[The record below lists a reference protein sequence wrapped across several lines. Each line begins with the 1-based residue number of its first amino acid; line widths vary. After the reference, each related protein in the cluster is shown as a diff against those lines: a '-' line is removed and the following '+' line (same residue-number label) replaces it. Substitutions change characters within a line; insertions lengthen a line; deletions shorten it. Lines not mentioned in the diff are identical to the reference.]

1 MVRLRRTQGP
11 LLTKGSRYLNKVLKV
26 VKLSMKRCAVLSLLL
41 AWPLFILGPHEGGG
55 TTPDGAV
62 LAQGESAP
70 ALNQNGPGPGSS
82 PSLHSAQGQALNQNG
97 AGQAQADGRP
107 GGGDY
112 EEADILEEGL
122 PIMIE
127 GGKASSVGPAESATP
142 PDKRGGGNPPQ
153 VEGHTGG
160 KVSERKGE

>member
-26 VKLSMKRCAVLSLLL
+26 VKLSMKRYAVLLLLL
-41 AWPLFILGPHEGGG
+41 AGPLLILEPHEGGG
-55 TTPDGAV
+55 ATPDGAV
-62 LAQGESAP
+62 SVQGESAP
-70 ALNQNGPGPGSS
+70 GSG
-82 PSLHSAQGQALNQNG
+82 PSLHSAQGQALHQND

-127 GGKASSVGPAESATP
+127 GGKASAVGSAESAT

-153 VEGHTGG
+153 VEGHPGG

>member
-1 MVRLRRTQGP
+1 SV
-11 LLTKGSRYLNKVLKV
+11 
-26 VKLSMKRCAVLSLLL
+26 
-41 AWPLFILGPHEGGG
+41 
-55 TTPDGAV
+55 
-62 LAQGESAP
+62 QGEPAP
-70 ALNQNGPGPGSS
+70 ALNQNGSGPGSG
-82 PSLHSAQGQALNQNG
+82 PALHSAQGQALHQSD

-122 PIMIE
+122 PIVIE
-127 GGKASSVGPAESATP
+127 GGKASAVGSAESAT

>member
-1 MVRLRRTQGP
+1 MVRLSLPLSGAKGRIQGP
-11 LLTKGSRYLNKVLKV
+11 LLPKGGRYLNKGLKV
-26 VKLSMKRCAVLSLLL
+26 VKLSMKRYAVLLLLL
-41 AWPLFILGPHEGGG
+41 AWPLLILEPHEGGG
-55 TTPDGAV
+55 ATPDGA
-62 LAQGESAP
+62 AASIQGEPAP
-70 ALNQNGPGPGSS
+70 ALNQNGSGPGSG
-82 PSLHSAQGQALNQNG
+82 PSLHSTH
-97 AGQAQADGRP
+97 GQAQADGRP

-127 GGKASSVGPAESATP
+127 GGKASAVGSAESAT

-153 VEGHTGG
+153 TEGHPGG